1 MNLPVPLT
9 VAVNG
14 VMVDFAGGF
23 VCDGDGREIP
33 LRPQAFDLL
42 KYLLQNEGRLV
53 SKDELIK
60 ALWPGVF
67 VTDDS
72 LVQCVRDVRRAIRD
86 ADQSVLRAVP
96 KRGYRFTI
104 PAAVPP
110 SSVTGPAGSAFD
122 SHEKLGFAPDSAA
135 ERGGHRQGRTTRWRM
150 WAVAASVLVLIAV
163 GLAWGFARPPAELLS
178 FDGPP
183 VVAVVPFINV
193 DGDEAAQKLALE
205 MKFGSSTD
213 CGFMTK
219 LGRLRE
225 FQIVLRGSA
234 YAFGANPGETLDVD
248 FVLGGSI
255 NREGDNLRI
264 TAHLIDPRAG
274 DVLWSEQWDRRDD
287 DISAIQLEISERI
300 SNRLGGSAGLIL
312 ETARGAARL
321 RAPDQLT
328 AYELYLIG
336 TGKLARI
343 NRADA
348 EEAVDLL
355 NRSTERDPELVRTW
369 VELSLAHDLLADF
382 GIEPERNR
390 MAAADAAERA
400 VSLEPTDPKAH
411 AALAISLRH
420 RGEIARTR
428 SELDT
433 ALGITP
439 DAFDILALYAGWAS
453 SFGEAQRGAEMA
465 DRAVRLVPDFPE
477 WSAKQ
482 FSNAYFMVGRYEDAL
497 GMLDRLSPDNDTLST
512 RTTRAAALAAVS
524 QDKEARKALAAAHQD
539 PTFDNAATVR
549 AKGCSAA

>member
-1 MNLPVPLT
+1 MNLPVPRT

-23 VCDGDGREIP
+23 VRDRDGREIP

-42 KYLLQNEGRLV
+42 KYLLQNAGRLV
-53 SKDELIK
+53 TKDELMK
-60 ALWPGVF
+60 AVWPGVF

-72 LVQCVRDVRRAIRD
+72 LVQCVRDVRRAIGD

-110 SSVTGPAGSAFD
+110 SA
-122 SHEKLGFAPDSAA
+122 
-135 ERGGHRQGRTTRWRM
+135 RTRWRTV
-150 WAVAASVLVLIAV
+150 AIAASVLVLIAV
-163 GLAWGFARPPAELLS
+163 GLAWGFARPPAELRS

-183 VVAVVPFINV
+183 VVAVVPFINLG
-193 DGDEAAQKLALE
+193 GDEAAQKLALE

-213 CGFMTK
+213 CGFLTR

-234 YAFGANPGETLDVD
+234 YAFGAKPGETLDVD

-264 TAHLIDPRAG
+264 TAHLIDPRTG
-274 DVLWSEQWDRRDD
+274 GVLWSEQWDRRDD
-287 DISAIQLEISERI
+287 DISAIKLEISERI
-300 SNRLGGSAGLIL
+300 SNRLGGSGGLIL
-312 ETARGAARL
+312 ETARAAARL

-328 AYELYLIG
+328 AYELYLLG

-355 NRSTERDPELVRTW
+355 SRSAERDPGLVRTW
-369 VELSLAHDLLADF
+369 VELSLAHDLMADF
-382 GIEPERNR
+382 GAEPERNR
-390 MAAADAAERA
+390 MEAADAAERA

-411 AALAISLRH
+411 AALGISLRY

-439 DAFDILALYAGWAS
+439 DAFEILALYAGWAS

-465 DRAVRLVPDFPE
+465 DRAVRLVPDFPD

-524 QDKEARKALAAAHQD
+524 QNKEAGKQVAKAMAAHPD
-539 PTFDNAATVR
+539 LTIENTSATTVR
-549 AKGCSAA
+549 AKGCAA